1 MELLFLFPCSKEKI
15 SNMIQ
20 IKTLVFNPFQENT
33 YLLSDETNECIIVD
47 AGCYT
52 AQEFDLLVNYLAKNN
67 LKPVKLINTH
77 CHVDHVLG
85 ISRLMEKYNIPFE
98 AHKSEDKI
106 IGEAVQHGKV
116 FGFVLEQPPY
126 PTNYLKEGDDVRV
139 GNSTLK
145 VLEVPGHS
153 QGHIAFYSEEG
164 KFVVVGDVLFRGSIG
179 RTDLTGGDYDQLINS
194 IYKKLLVL
202 DRSTV
207 VYPGHGPATTIG
219 EEIMTNPFLSQLG
232 I

>member
-1 MELLFLFPCSKEKI
+1 MGLLFLFPCSKEKTI
-15 SNMIQ
+15 DMIQ
-20 IKTLVFNPFQENT
+20 IKTHVFNPFQENT

-52 AQEFDLLVNYLAKNN
+52 TAEFDSLVDYLDKNN
-67 LKPVKLINTH
+67 LRPVKLVNTH

-85 ISRLMEKYNIPFE
+85 ISRLMERYNIPFE
-98 AHKSEDKI
+98 AHKNEERI
-106 IGEAVQHGKV
+106 ISEAVTHGKV
-116 FGFVLEQPPY
+116 FGFELEQPPF
-126 PTNYLKEGDDVRV
+126 PTSYLKEGDEIKF
-139 GNSTLK
+139 GNSTLQ

-153 QGHIAFYSEEG
+153 QGSVAMYNPEG
-164 KFVVVGDVLFRGSIG
+164 GFVIVGDVLFRGSIG
-179 RTDLTGGDYDQLINS
+179 RTDLTGGDYDQLISS

-202 DRSTV
+202 DRSTK
-207 VYPGHGPATTIG
+207 VYPGHGPSTTIG

>member
-1 MELLFLFPCSKEKI
+1 MGLLSLFPCSKEKI
-15 SNMIQ
+15 INMIQ

-47 AGCYT
+47 AGCYS
-52 AQEFDLLVNYLAKNN
+52 AQEFELLVNYIQKNN
-67 LKPVKLINTH
+67 LKPVKLVNTH

-85 ISRLMEKYNIPFE
+85 ISRMMEKYKIPFE
-98 AHKSEDKI
+98 AHENEDHL
-106 IGEAVQHGKV
+106 IGEAVNHGKV
-116 FGFVLEQPPY
+116 FGFELEQPPY
-126 PTNYLKEGDDVRV
+126 PTSYLKEGDEIKV
-139 GNSTLK
+139 GNSSLS

-153 QGHIAFYSEEG
+153 EGSIALYSSEG
-164 KFVVVGDVLFRGSIG
+164 EFVIVGDVLFRGSIG
-179 RTDLTGGDYDQLINS
+179 RTDLTGGDYNQLINS

-207 VYPGHGPATTIG
+207 VYPGHGPSTTIG
-219 EEIMTNPFLSQLG
+219 QEIMTNPFLSQLG

>member
-1 MELLFLFPCSKEKI
+1 
-15 SNMIQ
+15 MIQ

-33 YLLSDETNECIIVD
+33 YLLSDETNNCIIVD

-52 AQEFDLLVNYLAKNN
+52 SQEFNLLVNYLEKNN
-67 LKPVKLINTH
+67 LRPIKLVNTH

-85 ISRLMEKYNIPFE
+85 VSRLKEKYSIPFE
-98 AHKSEDKI
+98 AHKGEDI
-106 IGEAVQHGKV
+106 IISEAVNHGKV
-116 FGFVLEQPPY
+116 FGFELEQPPF
-126 PTNYLKEGDDVRV
+126 PDRYLKEGDEIAV

-153 QGHIAFYSEEG
+153 QGHIAFYSAEG
-164 KFVVVGDVLFRGSIG
+164 NFVVVGDVLFRGSIG

-207 VYPGHGPATTIG
+207 VYPGHGPSTTIG

-232 I
+232 V

>member
-85 ISRLMEKYNIPFE
+85 ISRLMEKYNIQFE
-98 AHKSEDKI
+98 THKNEDKI

-126 PTNYLKEGDDVRV
+126 PTSYLKEGDEVRV

-164 KFVVVGDVLFRGSIG
+164 KFVVAGDVLFRGSIG

>member
-1 MELLFLFPCSKEKI
+1 
-15 SNMIQ
+15 MIK

-33 YLLSDETNECIIVD
+33 YVIYDETNECVIAD
-47 AGCYT
+47 AGCYGD
-52 AQEFDLLVNYLAKNN
+52 QEFEKLVKYLEDNS

-85 ISRLMEKYNIPFE
+85 ISKLMEKYHIPFE
-98 AHKSEDKI
+98 AHNDENHLISD
-106 IGEAVQHGKV
+106 AVVHGKV
-116 FGFVLEQPPY
+116 FGFELEQPPF
-126 PTNYLKEGDDVRV
+126 PTKYIKEGDEINF
-139 GNSTLK
+139 GNSKLQIF
-145 VLEVPGHS
+145 EVPGHS
-153 QGHIAFYSEEG
+153 QGSVAFYSIEG
-164 KFVVVGDVLFRGSIG
+164 NFVIVGDVLFKGSIG

-219 EEIMTNPFLSQLG
+219 QEIMTNPFLSQLG
-232 I
+232 M

>member
-1 MELLFLFPCSKEKI
+1 MELLFLSPCSKEKI

-52 AQEFDLLVNYLAKNN
+52 AQEFDLLVNYLSKNN

-85 ISRLMEKYNIPFE
+85 ISRLMEKYNLPFE
-98 AHKSEDKI
+98 AHKNEDRI
-106 IGEAVQHGKV
+106 IGVAVKHGKV
-116 FGFVLEQPPY
+116 FGFELEQPPY
-126 PTNYLKEGDDVRV
+126 PTNYLKEGDEIKV
-139 GNSTLK
+139 GNSALK

-153 QGHIAFYSEEG
+153 QGHIAFHSEEG
-164 KFVVVGDVLFRGSIG
+164 NFVVVGDVLFRGSIG

-207 VYPGHGPATTIG
+207 VYPGHGPSTTIG